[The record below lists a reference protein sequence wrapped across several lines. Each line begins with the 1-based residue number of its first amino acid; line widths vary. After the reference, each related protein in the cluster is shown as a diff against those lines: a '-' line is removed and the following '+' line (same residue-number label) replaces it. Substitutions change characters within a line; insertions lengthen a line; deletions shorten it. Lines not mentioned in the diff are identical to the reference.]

1 MHAFRFD
8 ISSFTLKIAAI
19 VGMTCNHIAHIFPEE
34 IIASCPL
41 GSAILFFL
49 YSLGGITFPVMAF
62 LLTEGFVHT
71 SSLKRY
77 AGRLALFA
85 CIAQIPY
92 SLLWGATGN
101 VLFTLLISL
110 GLLWAYENS
119 PYGKNHPNNTVP
131 SPSPSPS
138 PSSASTPASTLTST
152 PPATTAAATAT
163 TASAIAANSTT
174 PAPTCSPDSTFPEAS
189 QNVSRETF
197 SATKPLVSSQSFVFM
212 LVGGVALSS
221 LCDWGVVGPI
231 LVLLFYLFK
240 PRGTQG
246 LALALSVPAASTGLP
261 ALAVLAANATA
272 GAPSFP
278 FEAVCQA
285 GYAFIGMTLAGILLS
300 GYRGRRGYPLKY
312 FFYLYYPAHLFVIW
326 LVRVICFT

>member
-19 VGMTCNHIAHIFPEE
+19 VGMTCNHIAHIFPAE
-34 IIASCPL
+34 IAASCPF
-41 GSAILFFL
+41 GSTTLFFL

-71 SSLKRY
+71 SNLKRY

-119 PYGKNHPNNTVP
+119 PYGNNRPSNTVP
-131 SPSPSPS
+131 LPSHA

-152 PPATTAAATAT
+152 PPAAMAAATV
-163 TASAIAANSTT
+163 SAIIAARS
-174 PAPTCSPDSTFPEAS
+174 PAAAP

-197 SATKPLVSSQSFVFM
+197 SFAKPLVSSQSFVFI
-212 LVGGVALSS
+212 LIGGVALSS

-240 PRGTQG
+240 SRGAQG
-246 LALALSVPAASTGLP
+246 LALALLVPAASTGLP
-261 ALAVLAANATA
+261 ALSACAV

-278 FEAVCQA
+278 LEAVCQA

-300 GYRGRRGYPLKY
+300 GYCGRRGYPLKY

-326 LVRVICFT
+326 LVRAICFS